1 MVWNLFKL
9 QAMFDID
16 KWQEIFATIQK
27 NKMRTFL
34 TGFSVAW
41 GIFMLMILLG
51 SGNGLSNGVA
61 QNFMNDAVNAMW
73 IWRGETTL
81 AYQGMKPGRTIKFV
95 NEDQDLIKKVSGVG
109 VASGR
114 YFMGNT
120 RYSYDKESGEYTTIT
135 CQPELIQVENI
146 EIHEGRFINQ
156 IGVIQKRKVVVI
168 GADIKKALFK
178 DSTAIGEY
186 VNINTVP
193 FKVIGVCTEPGSTRN
208 RNAYMP
214 LSTAQMIFNGSNQIH
229 NLALTVNAETLGESQ
244 AIEEQIRNVLG
255 KKHKF
260 DPKDDGAIGLYNKL
274 ENYIQTMKI
283 FQAIKIFIWI
293 IGMGT
298 LIAGIVGVSN
308 IMLIVV
314 KERTKEIGI
323 RKALGASPASVVGLI
338 LLESIMITTV
348 AGYIGLVMG
357 TGLMEMINYFMVQSA
372 EVAAA
377 AAENGGRA
385 GESVFLNPTVDFNI
399 AVSATL
405 LLIVAGAIAG
415 YIPAKRAARIKP
427 IVALRDE

>member
-1 MVWNLFKL
+1 MDNK
-9 QAMFDID
+9 
-16 KWQEIFATIQK
+16 QK
-27 NKMRTFL
+27 FCVVCNM
-34 TGFSVAW
+34 
-41 GIFMLMILLG
+41 
-51 SGNGLSNGVA
+51 
-61 QNFMNDAVNAMW
+61 
-73 IWRGETTL
+73 
-81 AYQGMKPGRTIKFV
+81 P
-95 NEDQDLIKKVSGVG
+95 LIS
-109 VASGR
+109 
-114 YFMGNT
+114 
-120 RYSYDKESGEYTTIT
+120 ESDY
-135 CQPELIQVENI
+135 P
-146 EIHEGRFINQ
+146 
-156 IGVIQKRKVVVI
+156 K
-168 GADIKKALFK
+168 GADIKTALFK

-186 VNINTVP
+186 VNVNTVP

-214 LSTAQMIFNGSNQIH
+214 LSTAQMIFNGSNKIH
-229 NLALTVNAETLGESQ
+229 NLALTINAETLGESQ

-255 KKHKF
+255 KQHKF

-293 IGMGT
+293 IGIGT

-323 RKALGASPASVVGLI
+323 RKALGASPASVIGLI
-338 LLESIMITTV
+338 LLESIMITTM

-372 EVAAA
+372 EAAAA

-385 GESVFLNPTVDFNI
+385 GESVFMNPTVDFNI
-399 AVSATL
+399 AVASTL
-405 LLIVAGAIAG
+405 LLIIAGAIAG

>member
-1 MVWNLFKL
+1 
-9 QAMFDID
+9 MFDID
-16 KWQEIFATIQK
+16 KWQEIFATIKK

-61 QNFMNDAVNAMW
+61 QNFMGDAINAMW

-81 AYQGMKPGRTIKFV
+81 AYQGMKPGRTIQFI

-114 YFMGNT
+114 YFIGNT
-120 RYSYDKESGEYTTIT
+120 RYSYGKESGEYTTIT

-146 EIHEGRFINQ
+146 DINDGRFINQ
-156 IGVIQKRKVVVI
+156 IDVNQKRKVVVI
-168 GADIKKALFK
+168 GADIKTALFK
-178 DSTAIGEY
+178 DSSAIGEY

-193 FKVIGVCTEPGSTRN
+193 FKVVGVCTEPGSTRN

-214 LSTAQMIFNGSNQIH
+214 LSTAQMIFNGSNRLH
-229 NLALTVNAETLGESQ
+229 NLALTINAETLGESQ

-255 KKHKF
+255 KQHKF

-293 IGMGT
+293 IGIGT

-323 RKALGASPASVVGLI
+323 RKALGASPASVIGLI

-385 GESVFLNPTVDFNI
+385 GESVFMNPTVDFNI
-399 AVSATL
+399 AVASTL
-405 LLIVAGAIAG
+405 LLIIAGAIAG

>member
-1 MVWNLFKL
+1 
-9 QAMFDID
+9 MFDID
-16 KWQEIFATIQK
+16 KWQEIFATIKK

-61 QNFMNDAVNAMW
+61 QNFMNDAINAMW

-120 RYSYDKESGEYTTIT
+120 RYSYGKESGEYTTIT

-146 EIHEGRFINQ
+146 EINDGRFINQ
-156 IGVIQKRKVVVI
+156 IDVNQKRKVVVI

-255 KKHKF
+255 KQHKF

-293 IGMGT
+293 IGVGT

-357 TGLMEMINYFMVQSA
+357 TGLMELINYFMVQSA

-399 AVSATL
+399 AASATL

>member
-1 MVWNLFKL
+1 
-9 QAMFDID
+9 MFDID
-16 KWQEIFATIQK
+16 KWQEILATIKK

-61 QNFMNDAVNAMW
+61 ANFMNDAVNAMW
-73 IWRGETTL
+73 IWTGKTTVP
-81 AYQGMKPGRTIKFV
+81 YQGMKSGRPIQFY
-95 NEDQDLIKKVSGVG
+95 NDDQKIVEKVDGVG
-109 VASGR
+109 VISGR
-114 YFMGNT
+114 FFMGNT
-120 RYSYDKESGEYTTIT
+120 RYSYNKESGDYTTIT
-135 CQPELIQVENI
+135 CHPELKDVENLI
-146 EIHEGRFINQ
+146 MEEGRFINKIDILQ
-156 IGVIQKRKVVVI
+156 NRKVVVL
-168 GADIKKALFK
+168 GADIKTALFK
-178 DSTAIGEY
+178 DSTALGKY
-186 VNINTVP
+186 VNVNSVP
-193 FKVIGVCTEPGSTRN
+193 FKVVGISIEPGSTRN

-214 LSTAQMIFNGSNQIH
+214 VSTAQMIFSGSNRLH
-229 NLALTVNAETLGESQ
+229 NLALTINAETLEESQ
-244 AIEEQIRNVLG
+244 AIEEQIRNVLA
-255 KKHKF
+255 KQHKF
-260 DPKDDGAIGLYNKL
+260 DPKDESAIGLYNKL

-293 IGMGT
+293 IGIGT

-323 RKALGASPASVVGLI
+323 RKAIGASPASVIGLI
-338 LLESIMITTV
+338 LLESIMITTL

-372 EVAAA
+372 
-377 AAENGGRA
+377 GPTPDPQGTI
-385 GESVFLNPTVDFNI
+385 FMNPTVDFNI

-415 YIPAKRAARIKP
+415 YIPAKRAASIKP

>member
-1 MVWNLFKL
+1 
-9 QAMFDID
+9 MFDID
-16 KWQEIFATIQK
+16 KWQEIFATIKK

-61 QNFMNDAVNAMW
+61 SNFMNDAVNAMW
-73 IWRGETTL
+73 IWTGKTTI
-81 AYQGMKPGRTIKFV
+81 AYEGMKTGRTIQFH
-95 NEDQDLIKKVSGVG
+95 NADQEIIKKVPGIGAV
-109 VASGR
+109 SGR

-120 RYSYDKESGEYTTIT
+120 RYSYNKESGEYTTIT
-135 CQPELIQVENI
+135 CQPELIQVENLVI
-146 EIHEGRFINQ
+146 EEGRFINQ
-156 IGVIQKRKVVVI
+156 IDVMQNRKVVVI
-168 GADIKKALFK
+168 GADMKTALFK

-186 VNINTVP
+186 VNVNNVP
-193 FKVIGVCTEPGSTRN
+193 FKVVGVCTEPGSTRN

-214 LSTAQMIFNGSNQIH
+214 LSTAQMIFNGSNRLH
-229 NLALTVNAETLGESQ
+229 NLALTINAETLDESQ
-244 AIEEQIRNVLG
+244 AIEDQIRNVLG
-255 KKHKF
+255 RQYKF
-260 DPKDDGAIGLYNKL
+260 DPKDESAIGLYNKL
-274 ENYIQTMKI
+274 ENYIQTMRI

-293 IGMGT
+293 IGIGT

-323 RKALGASPASVVGLI
+323 RKAIGASPSSVSGLI
-338 LLESIMITTV
+338 LLEAIMITTV

-357 TGLMEMINYFMVQSA
+357 TGLMEMINYFMLQSA
-372 EVAAA
+372 DAASAAA
-377 AAENGGRA
+377 ANGGQQ

-415 YIPAKRAARIKP
+415 YIPAKRAASIKP
-427 IVALRDE
+427 IEALRDE

>member
-1 MVWNLFKL
+1 
-9 QAMFDID
+9 MFDID
-16 KWQEIFATIQK
+16 KWQEILATIKK

-51 SGNGLSNGVA
+51 SGNGLSNGVSA
-61 QNFMNDAVNAMW
+61 NFMNDAVNAMW
-73 IWRGETTL
+73 IWNGKTTL
-81 AYQGMKPGRTIKFV
+81 AYEGMKSGRNIEFK
-95 NEDQDLIKKVSGVG
+95 NQDQEIVQKVPGVG
-109 VASGR
+109 VSSGR

-120 RYSYDKESGEYTTIT
+120 RYSYKKESGEYTTIT
-135 CQPELIQVENI
+135 CQPELKDVENTI
-146 EIHEGRFINQ
+146 INEGRFINK
-156 IGVIQKRKVVVI
+156 IDIIQNRKVVVI
-168 GADIKKALFK
+168 GTDIKTALFK

-186 VNINTVP
+186 VNVNNVP
-193 FKVIGVCTEPGSTRN
+193 FKVVGICSEPGSTRN

-214 LSTAQMIFNGSNQIH
+214 LSTAQMIFNGSNRIH
-229 NLALTVNAETLGESQ
+229 NLALTINAETLEESQ
-244 AIEEQIRNVLG
+244 AIEESIRKALG
-255 KKHKF
+255 KQHKF
-260 DPKDDGAIGLYNKL
+260 DPKDESAIGLYNKL

-293 IGMGT
+293 IGIGT

-323 RKALGASPASVVGLI
+323 RKAIGASPSSVIGLI
-338 LLESIMITTV
+338 LLESIMITTL
-348 AGYIGLVMG
+348 AGYIGLVLG
-357 TGLMEMINYFMVQSA
+357 TGLMEIINYMMVQGA
-372 EVAAA
+372 DAAA
-377 AAENGGRA
+377 ATNGGEQ
-385 GESVFLNPTVDFNI
+385 GGSIFLNPTVDFNI

-415 YIPAKRAARIKP
+415 YIPAKRAASIKP

>member
-1 MVWNLFKL
+1 
-9 QAMFDID
+9 MFDID
-16 KWQEIFATIQK
+16 KWQEILATIKK

-61 QNFMNDAVNAMW
+61 NNFMNDAVNAMW
-73 IWRGETTL
+73 IWTGETTIP
-81 AYQGMKPGRTIKFV
+81 YQGMKSGRSIQFH
-95 NEDQDLIKKVSGVG
+95 NEDQEIVKNVSGVG
-109 VASGR
+109 VSSGR

-120 RYSYDKESGEYTTIT
+120 RYSYHKESGEYTTIT

-146 EIHEGRFINQ
+146 VLNEGRFINQ
-156 IGVIQKRKVVVI
+156 IDLLQKRKVVVL
-168 GADIKKALFK
+168 GSDIKTALFK
-178 DSTAIGEY
+178 DTIAIGEY
-186 VNINTVP
+186 VNINKVP
-193 FKVIGVCTEPGSTRN
+193 FKVVGICTEPGSTRN

-214 LSTAQMIFNGSNQIH
+214 LSTAQMIFGGTNRLH
-229 NLALTVNAETLGESQ
+229 NLAVTINATTLEESKT
-244 AIEEQIRNVLG
+244 IEDQIRNVLARQ
-255 KKHKF
+255 HKF
-260 DPKDDGAIGLYNKL
+260 DPKDDGAIGLFNKL
-274 ENYIQTMKI
+274 EAYIQTMKI

-293 IGMGT
+293 IGIGT

-323 RKALGASPASVVGLI
+323 RKAIGASPASVIGLI
-338 LLESIMITTV
+338 LLESIMITTI
-348 AGYIGLVMG
+348 AGYIGLVLG
-357 TGLMEMINYFMVQSA
+357 TGLMELINYSMVQSA
-372 EVAAA
+372 AATAAA
-377 AAENGGRA
+377 ATNGGQQ

-399 AVSATL
+399 AVAATL

>member
-1 MVWNLFKL
+1 
-9 QAMFDID
+9 MFDID
-16 KWQEIFATIQK
+16 KWQEIFATIKK

-61 QNFMNDAVNAMW
+61 NNFMNDAVNAMW
-73 IWRGETTL
+73 IWTGKTTI
-81 AYQGMKPGRTIKFV
+81 AYEGMKTGRNIQFH
-95 NEDQDLIKKVSGVG
+95 NEDQEIIKKVSGIGAV
-109 VASGR
+109 SGR

-120 RYSYDKESGEYTTIT
+120 RYSYQKESGEYTTIT
-135 CQPELIQVENI
+135 CQPELLEVENLI
-146 EIHEGRFINQ
+146 LNEGRFINH
-156 IGVIQKRKVVVI
+156 IDVMQKRKVVVI
-168 GADIKKALFK
+168 GTDMKTALFK
-178 DSTAIGEY
+178 DSAAIGEY
-186 VNINTVP
+186 VNVNNVP
-193 FKVIGVCTEPGSTRN
+193 FKVVGVSSEPGSTRN

-214 LSTAQMIFNGSNQIH
+214 LSTAQMIFNGSNRLH
-229 NLALTVNAETLGESQ
+229 NLALTINAETLEESQ
-244 AIEEQIRNVLG
+244 VIEDNIRNVLARQY
-255 KKHKF
+255 KF
-260 DPKDDGAIGLYNKL
+260 DPKDESAVGLYNKL

-293 IGMGT
+293 IGIGT

-323 RKALGASPASVVGLI
+323 RKAIGASPASVIGLI
-338 LLESIMITTV
+338 LLEAIMITTI

-357 TGLMEMINYFMVQSA
+357 TGLMELINYFMVQSA
-372 EVAAA
+372 EAAA
-377 AAENGGRA
+377 AAAVNGGRQ

-405 LLIVAGAIAG
+405 LLVVAGAIAG
-415 YIPAKRAARIKP
+415 YIPAKRAASIKP